1 MDLNLSVMALG
12 ATTGITYAVDRM
24 SKSKGGKGGRI
35 ITTASVAG
43 LVVSIDHYSCEKIL
57 SIGVTLQKFPPPN
70 SSLESG
76 GYSIAKFGNVVLTRS
91 FPKMDIKPTPAEEG
105 IKAFALCPFLSLPSW
120 SRTSTRD

>member
-43 LVVSIDHYSCEKIL
+43 LVVSIYPYSCEK
-57 SIGVTLQKFPPPN
+57 F
-70 SSLESG
+70 SS
-76 GYSIAKFGNVVLTRS
+76 N
-91 FPKMDIKPTPAEEG
+91 
-105 IKAFALCPFLSLPSW
+105 
-120 SRTSTRD
+120 